1 MAIWQVDCYIVPK
14 ERAII
19 DYILDESI
27 YSWEMSNRSWS
38 NIDFLERHKSWS
50 DSIIQYGLNDETCI
64 QFDYKDGLVES
75 VRCRFDLRSL
85 SKNMLM
91 DIINYIEAN
100 EGKIFYEDKIYAPR
114 FDEIVELLKKSSANR
129 FCKNPIEY
137 LDELYES
144 GGK

>member
-1 MAIWQVDCYIVPK
+1 
-14 ERAII
+14 
-19 DYILDESI
+19 
-27 YSWEMSNRSWS
+27 
-38 NIDFLERHKSWS
+38 
-50 DSIIQYGLNDETCI
+50 
-64 QFDYKDGLVES
+64 
-75 VRCRFDLRSL
+75 
-85 SKNMLM
+85 MLM